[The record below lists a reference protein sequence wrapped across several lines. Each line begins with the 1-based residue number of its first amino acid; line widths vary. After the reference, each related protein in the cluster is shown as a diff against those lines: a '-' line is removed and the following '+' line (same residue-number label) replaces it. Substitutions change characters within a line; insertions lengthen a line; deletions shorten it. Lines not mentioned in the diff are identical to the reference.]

1 MGPDMD
7 ISNGLLFKEDVY
19 CSIPRTGSG
28 DMMEEM
34 FDTFGYSIGNSF
46 SEDGSEEDNTLQ
58 VTVSSG
64 LQETRMSEQDIDRTG
79 VGNKDKSLVED
90 LQEVKFKMHD
100 LTFQLFNDQAYAIKD
115 PGSVYYGQS
124 QSLRRTSKRAS
135 EDVSKQL
142 DKLLGLGEY
151 SSGNMIVSRVAP
163 FVEPVVGSAN
173 GFLCLF
179 RALFN
184 IFTWRDPFLSF
195 WVTLLSAVLAA
206 ILFVFPWR
214 LVLFVVGIVVVGPQV
229 SVFVADTQVDYCTLS
244 L

>member
-7 ISNGLLFKEDVY
+7 VTTGLLFREDVY
-19 CSIPRTGSG
+19 CGIPRTGSG

-34 FDTFGYSIGNSF
+34 FDTFGESTGNSF
-46 SEDGSEEDNTLQ
+46 SEESFEDANTLD
-58 VTVSSG
+58 VTVSTG
-64 LQETRMSEQDIDRTG
+64 LQESRMPEQDIDRRG
-79 VGNKDKSLVED
+79 DGSKDKSLVED

-100 LTFQLFNDQAYAIKD
+100 FTFQLFNDQAYAIKD

-124 QSLRRTSKRAS
+124 QPSRRAS
-135 EDVSKQL
+135 RRAAEDVSKQL

-163 FVEPVVGSAN
+163 FVEPVVGAAN
-173 GFLCLF
+173 GFLSLF

-195 WVTLLSAVLAA
+195 WVTLLSAMLAA

-229 SVFVADTQVDYCTLS
+229 SVFVTDTRVDYGALS